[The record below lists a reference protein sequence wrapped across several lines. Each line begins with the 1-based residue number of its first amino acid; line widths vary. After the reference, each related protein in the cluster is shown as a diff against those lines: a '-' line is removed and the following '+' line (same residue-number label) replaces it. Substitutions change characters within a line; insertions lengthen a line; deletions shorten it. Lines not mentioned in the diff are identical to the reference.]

1 MARHRLSDKRIANTK
16 TPGHLADGGN
26 LYIQIAEPRV
36 NKDGKQ
42 VIAKSWVFRYT
53 SPVFGRPREMGLGP
67 YPAVS
72 LADARLLASE
82 QHTHLQRGDD
92 PIEIR
97 NTKRDRVRVEAT
109 KRKSFAECA
118 NEYIAAHS
126 DAWSNDSAGTHG
138 SPRCQRSRP
147 APREVCTLPSSG
159 ETVRPGTAV
168 THTRSYNSTGPD
180 QLQGGQEIDP
190 QVGQSAV

>member
-67 YPAVS
+67 YPSVS

-97 NTKRDRVRVEAT
+97 NTKRDRVRVEARSAPCQAQG
-109 KRKSFAECA
+109 KR
-118 NEYIAAHS
+118 
-126 DAWSNDSAGTHG
+126 
-138 SPRCQRSRP
+138 
-147 APREVCTLPSSG
+147 
-159 ETVRPGTAV
+159 
-168 THTRSYNSTGPD
+168 
-180 QLQGGQEIDP
+180 
-190 QVGQSAV
+190 